1 MSEEATSPEEE
12 PPTIDIEP
20 TLPASD
26 SDSDRNAATPE
37 RAQWEYHDKSW
48 WRGCWRQHEL
58 EAAWKS
64 WNRRGS
70 LKKETFTLEYKGV
83 RYIYNFKKFQ
93 QFAEVLNEDGTVKAA
108 RKTRSIR
115 RILVTHER
123 DTKKPYDGA

>member
-1 MSEEATSPEEE
+1 MSSET
-12 PPTIDIEP
+12 DEP
-20 TLPASD
+20 TNLDIVPVSPASE

-48 WRGCWRQHEL
+48 WRGCWQQQEL

-70 LKKETFTLEYKGV
+70 PKNEVFELEYKGV
-83 RYIYNFKKFQ
+83 HYIYNFKKFQ
-93 QFAEVLNEDGTVKAA
+93 QFSEVWYDNGTVKAA

-123 DTKKPYDGA
+123 DTNKPYDGS